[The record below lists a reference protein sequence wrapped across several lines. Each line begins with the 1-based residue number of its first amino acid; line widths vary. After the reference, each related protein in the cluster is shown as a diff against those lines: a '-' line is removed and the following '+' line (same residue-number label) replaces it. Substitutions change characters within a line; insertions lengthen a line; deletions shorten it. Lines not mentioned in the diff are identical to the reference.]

1 MDDPKAIRE
10 ALAHATVDRTRYKAE
25 WPDYVDQLL
34 EDYHAAL
41 TRVDAADLERLY
53 RAPAASCA
61 PFVAHHDVGAEWL
74 VP

>member
-1 MDDPKAIRE
+1 MDDARE
-10 ALAHATVDRTRYKAE
+10 AFMHATAGDWRQWRA
-25 WPDYVDQLL
+25 YVDSVLDQAL
-34 EDYHAAL
+34 EERH
-41 TRVDAADLERLY
+41 RVDAADLERLY

>member
-1 MDDPKAIRE
+1 MDDPRAIRE
-10 ALAHATVDRTRYKAE
+10 ALDHAAGVGVPRHLWPAYVDR
-25 WPDYVDQLL
+25 LL

-61 PFVAHHDVGAEWL
+61 PFVAHHDIGAEWS